1 MADKLNQVAIRMIEQ
16 PPLLSKE
23 PMDSPEAAIRVM
35 QEFLSEMDR
44 ELFCIVNLQSDL
56 KPINMNIVSVGALN
70 QSLTHPREVFKS
82 AILSNA
88 AGILMIHNH
97 PSGNLAPSKED
108 IYITDRLRQ
117 AGDILG
123 IQLFD
128 HIITGREKEY
138 FSFRNA
144 VPYPEIL
151 PILCLIWR
159 NCGYPVWWQKQIAS
173 GSRYQDMSLIRFP
186 LLPVHFQCLEKIWTV
201 FWNH

>member
-108 IYITDRLRQ
+108 IYISGLF
-117 AGDILG
+117 G
-123 IQLFD
+123 ID
-128 HIITGREKEY
+128 K
-138 FSFRNA
+138 
-144 VPYPEIL
+144 
-151 PILCLIWR
+151 
-159 NCGYPVWWQKQIAS
+159 
-173 GSRYQDMSLIRFP
+173 
-186 LLPVHFQCLEKIWTV
+186 
-201 FWNH
+201 

>member
-117 AGDILG
+117 AGELLG
-123 IQLFD
+123 IQL
-128 HIITGREKEY
+128 
-138 FSFRNA
+138 
-144 VPYPEIL
+144 L
-151 PILCLIWR
+151 
-159 NCGYPVWWQKQIAS
+159 WQKQIAS
-173 GSRYQDMSLIRFP
+173 GSRYQDMPLIRFP

>member
-117 AGDILG
+117 AGEPLG
-123 IQLFD
+123 IPLFD

-138 FSFRNA
+138 FS
-144 VPYPEIL
+144 
-151 PILCLIWR
+151 
-159 NCGYPVWWQKQIAS
+159 
-173 GSRYQDMSLIRFP
+173 
-186 LLPVHFQCLEKIWTV
+186 
-201 FWNH
+201 

>member
-82 AILSNA
+82 AILSKA

-117 AGDILG
+117 AGELLG
-123 IQLFD
+123 I
-128 HIITGREKEY
+128 
-138 FSFRNA
+138 
-144 VPYPEIL
+144 
-151 PILCLIWR
+151 
-159 NCGYPVWWQKQIAS
+159 
-173 GSRYQDMSLIRFP
+173 
-186 LLPVHFQCLEKIWTV
+186 
-201 FWNH
+201 